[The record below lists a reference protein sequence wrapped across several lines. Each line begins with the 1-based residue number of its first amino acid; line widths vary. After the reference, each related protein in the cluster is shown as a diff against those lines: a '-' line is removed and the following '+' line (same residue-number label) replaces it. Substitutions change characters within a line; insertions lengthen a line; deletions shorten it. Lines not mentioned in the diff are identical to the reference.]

1 MCCFHFAAIKYSF
14 KIFFTVNMLLCL
26 YIDYIFLALVQN
38 IMTFKIM
45 LQLTS
50 LYMNV
55 IAQY

>member
-1 MCCFHFAAIKYSF
+1 
-14 KIFFTVNMLLCL
+14 MLLCL

-45 LQLTS
+45 LELTS